1 MEKLKPR
8 ICELVERKNELKE
21 ILFTN
26 ASILTMENDQIESS
40 MLIRDNLIV
49 AVGNRQ
55 DCQSKALTKYEEID
69 LNNQTLMPGFVDA
82 HCHPLMHGQF
92 KSWIDCSWEK
102 APSINDVIQTLKEE
116 SKNQNL
122 NVIRGKGFHHGNVK
136 ENRMLTCLDL
146 DQVSTTKPVVVF
158 HSSGHGA
165 IVNSVALKEYGVDQN
180 TPDPKGGH
188 FGHFENGLPNGEVWD
203 AAADALTGKY
213 GVKITNNG
221 PNFHVSDDFE
231 LLDKCFL
238 NAQEEFLSVGVT
250 SIVDAQVS
258 RREMLSYLRVR
269 DNKQLKFRVH
279 ALFISS
285 LLDSLE
291 DLGLGSWLGNEK
303 LSAAGIKIYSDGALT
318 GQTARFSEPY
328 CCSNND
334 HGFLYHE
341 PQELTSIIERA
352 IKLGLQT
359 ATHAQG
365 DAGIQLVLEALEE
378 VSQKINIKDKR
389 HRMEHCGAP
398 TKEQIKKISS
408 LGIYPVTQPQYVY
421 RYGDELN
428 RVLEKRAERLIPL
441 KEFQEANIELVLSSD
456 APVCPPLP
464 FEAVFAA
471 SSRKTINNNEIGK
484 TEAISIKDALVAHT
498 IGAAKSVHM
507 EEKVGSL
514 KPGLLADFIV
524 LDKNPLDVKESE
536 LLEIKVTQTWI
547 DGKKEY
553 ERKN

>member
-1 MEKLKPR
+1 M
-8 ICELVERKNELKE
+8 KE
-21 ILFTN
+21 NLFTN
-26 ASILTMENDQIESS
+26 AQILTMVDSSIHNS
-40 MLIRDNLIV
+40 MLIRDNKIV
-49 AVGNRQ
+49 AIGNKE
-55 DCQSKALTKYEEID
+55 DCLSKSLKDVEVID
-69 LNNQTLMPGFVDA
+69 LHNQTLMPGFIDA

-102 APSINDVIQTLKEE
+102 APTIDEVIKVLKEK
-116 SKNQNL
+116 SDSQNL
-122 NVIRGKGFHHGNVK
+122 SVIRGKGFHHGNVK
-136 ENRMLTCLDL
+136 ENRMLTCHDL
-146 DQVSTTKPVVVF
+146 DKVSSTKPVVVF

-165 IVNSVALKEYGVDQN
+165 IVNSVALKEYGVDAN
-180 TPDPKGGH
+180 TKDPKGGH
-188 FGHFENGLPNGEVWD
+188 FGRFEDGSPNGEVWD

-238 NAQEEFLSVGVT
+238 DAQEEFLSQGIT

-269 DNKQLKFRVH
+269 DNNNLKFRVH

-291 DLGLGSWLGNEK
+291 DIGLGSWLGDEK

-318 GQTARFSEPY
+318 GQTARFFEAY

-341 PQELTSIIERA
+341 PNELKTIIERA
-352 IKLGLQT
+352 INLGLQT

-365 DAGIQLVLEALEE
+365 DEGIQLVIDALEE
-378 VSQKINIKDKR
+378 VSKKVNIKEKR
-389 HRMEHCGAP
+389 HRIEHCGAP
-398 TKEQIKKISS
+398 TKEQIKKISE
-408 LGIYPVTQPQYVY
+408 LGLYPVTQPQYVY
-421 RYGDELN
+421 RYADELN

-441 KEFQEANIELVLSSD
+441 KEFKEANIELVLSSD

-471 SSRKTINNNEIGK
+471 TARKTINNNEIGK
-484 TEAISIKDALVAHT
+484 DQVISIFDSLKAHT
-498 IGAAKSVHM
+498 VGAAKSVHM
-507 EEKVGSL
+507 ENKVGSL
-514 KPGLLADFIV
+514 QPGFLADFII
-524 LDKNPLDVKESE
+524 LDKNPLEVTEHE
-536 LLEIKVTQTWI
+536 LLELKVKQTWI
-547 DGKKEY
+547 DGELMYSKDSHGI
-553 ERKN
+553 

>member
-1 MEKLKPR
+1 M
-8 ICELVERKNELKE
+8 KE
-21 ILFTN
+21 TLFTN
-26 ASILTMENDQIESS
+26 AQILTMVDSSIHNS
-40 MLIRDNLIV
+40 MLIRDNKIV
-49 AVGNRQ
+49 AIGNQ
-55 DCQSKALTKYEEID
+55 ETCLSKALKDVEVIY
-69 LNNQTLMPGFVDA
+69 LNNQTLMPGFIDA

-102 APSINDVIQTLKEE
+102 APTIDEVIKVLKEK
-116 SKNQNL
+116 SDSQNL
-122 NVIRGKGFHHGNVK
+122 SVIRGKGFHHGNVK
-136 ENRMLTCLDL
+136 ENRMLTCHDL
-146 DQVSTTKPVVVF
+146 DKVSTTKPVVVF

-165 IVNSVALKEYGVDQN
+165 IVNSVALKEYGVDTN
-180 TPDPKGGH
+180 TKDPKGGH
-188 FGHFENGLPNGEVWD
+188 FGRFEDGSPNGEVWD

-238 NAQEEFLSVGVT
+238 DAQEEFLSQGVT

-269 DNKQLKFRVH
+269 DNNNLKFRVH

-291 DLGLGSWLGNEK
+291 DIGLGSWLGDEK

-318 GQTARFSEPY
+318 GQTARFFEAY

-341 PQELTSIIERA
+341 PNELKTIIERA
-352 IKLGLQT
+352 INLGLQT

-365 DAGIQLVLEALEE
+365 DEGIQLVIDALEE
-378 VSQKINIKDKR
+378 VSKKVNIKEKR
-389 HRMEHCGAP
+389 HRIEHCGAP
-398 TKEQIKKISS
+398 TKEQIKKISE
-408 LGIYPVTQPQYVY
+408 LGLYPVTQPQYVY
-421 RYGDELN
+421 RYADELN

-441 KEFQEANIELVLSSD
+441 KEFKEANIELVLSSD

-471 SSRKTINNNEIGK
+471 TARKTINNNEIGK
-484 TEAISIKDALVAHT
+484 DQVISIFDALKAHT

-507 EEKVGSL
+507 ENKVGSL
-514 KPGLLADFIV
+514 QPGFLADFII
-524 LDKNPLDVKESE
+524 LDKNPLEVTEHE
-536 LLEIKVTQTWI
+536 LLELKVKQTWI
-547 DGKKEY
+547 DGELMYSKDS
-553 ERKN
+553 NGI